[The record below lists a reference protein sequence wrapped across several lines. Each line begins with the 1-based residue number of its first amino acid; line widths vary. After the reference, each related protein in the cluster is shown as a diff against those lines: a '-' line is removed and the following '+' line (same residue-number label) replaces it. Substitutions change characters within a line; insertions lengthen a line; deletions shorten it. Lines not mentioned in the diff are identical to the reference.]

1 MSVSFTTSGEI
12 FPVKAAIKINSSNE
26 QHLTAMFQ
34 KFLFTVV
41 VVTVG
46 FFFVIVVVSCFFFRY
61 WQDCI
66 ASSDIFFTTCN
77 DLNELKDKG
86 EKASP
91 LTNG

>member
-46 FFFVIVVVSCFFFRY
+46 FFFCY
-61 WQDCI
+61 C
-66 ASSDIFFTTCN
+66 CC
-77 DLNELKDKG
+77 
-86 EKASP
+86 
-91 LTNG
+91 

>member
-1 MSVSFTTSGEI
+1 MCVSFTTSGEI

-41 VVTVG
+41 VV
-46 FFFVIVVVSCFFFRY
+46 SSFFFRY
-61 WQDCI
+61 WPDCI

-77 DLNELKDKG
+77 DLNELKDKA